1 MGKINR
7 IDIVNS
13 PPKANGATYRM
24 AFVHFDY
31 WYSASDSMEVR
42 QGILESFYEKTDFR
56 VGFDGVVVTI
66 NTRPVPKTNYNVD
79 QLSDMY
85 HRMREEFTAIVEKQS
100 TEIVELR
107 SEVESLR
114 LSHRKNVEDTSEQ
127 IVSLNDALNMENGNI
142 VKMNDVLDTVA
153 ISVHE
158 ITSQIAWE
166 IIPQIKSYSDKVTGV
181 VREYK
186 AFEKNTSREVNNA
199 NLTNLQLNSSII
211 SLEVKMKKMEDE
223 FYADSSTVEQDER
236 EDDRQGEQDD
246 QVDDVNELFLRM
258 EAVEEVIEPFIELMK
273 RKKNREEF
281 LSYMKG
287 SYFTSR

>member
-1 MGKINR
+1 
-7 IDIVNS
+7 
-13 PPKANGATYRM
+13 
-24 AFVHFDY
+24 
-31 WYSASDSMEVR
+31 
-42 QGILESFYEKTDFR
+42 
-56 VGFDGVVVTI
+56 
-66 NTRPVPKTNYNVD
+66 
-79 QLSDMY
+79 
-85 HRMREEFTAIVEKQS
+85 
-100 TEIVELR
+100 
-107 SEVESLR
+107 
-114 LSHRKNVEDTSEQ
+114 
-127 IVSLNDALNMENGNI
+127 
-142 VKMNDVLDTVA
+142 LDTVA

-223 FYADSSTVEQDER
+223 FYADTSTVEQDER
-236 EDDRQGEQDD
+236 EDDRQDEQDD
-246 QVDDVNELFLRM
+246 QGDDVNELFLRM